1 MRPTADS
8 GSNLWETTF
17 RLPWAIVVGGE
28 GGGIRART
36 RGLCD
41 FCVGIPMRGEVESLN
56 VATASSVLLFE
67 ADRQSRE
74 QTEIMKVLVIGGG
87 GREHALAWKLAQ
99 SKDAEQV
106 FVAPGN
112 TGTAREPGIRN
123 VAIAATDTDA
133 LLDFAK
139 SEGIDLTVVG
149 PEDPLAGGLVDRFEA
164 EGCRVLGPR
173 KEAARLGNVPRGS
186 VRISWRVTIF
196 PRHATNA
203 STISIRLGVTWP
215 GRRPR
220 LWSRPM
226 AWRPARVS

>member
-1 MRPTADS
+1 
-8 GSNLWETTF
+8 
-17 RLPWAIVVGGE
+17 
-28 GGGIRART
+28 
-36 RGLCD
+36 
-41 FCVGIPMRGEVESLN
+41 
-56 VATASSVLLFE
+56 
-67 ADRQSRE
+67 
-74 QTEIMKVLVIGGG
+74 MKVLVIGGG

-112 TGTAREPGIRN
+112 AGTAREPGIRN

-149 PEDPLAGGLVDRFEA
+149 PEDPLAGGLVDRFEV

-173 KEAARLGNVPRGS
+173 KEAARLESFQGVQQGT
-186 VRISWRVTIF
+186 SWRVTVF

-203 STISIRLGVTWP
+203 SPISIRLGVTWP

-220 LWSRPM
+220 SWSRPM
-226 AWRPARVS
+226 AWRRARVL